1 MDDSEYYSDILDE
14 EDLDSE
20 ELEMLD
26 EQNQADSSDSS
37 GDEDENQIDAS
48 VLQSA
53 IAMASMATGSAELAN
68 NLTVNWGTEAPNSDD
83 DGDDGEDGEDG
94 DDEQVRPAPRRAAP
108 QPGTYALE
116 GGFLTDDEDSNYEEE
131 DDDLLGDMDGF
142 KDALR
147 GMSGIG
153 RQKRGRPSN
162 RHRTKPEAQ
171 RLLGMAN
178 TLFVDRQLDAA
189 YEVLCEAIRVDANA
203 QEAWYTMALIRD
215 EQGRPD
221 DAVHLYTLAAHLQP
235 SNHELWERLS
245 AMHCEAAER
254 KQALGQASD
263 EDWQAALY
271 CISNAI
277 RNGRR
282 DPELL
287 KRKLALQERTGDT
300 KISRTYRELLRL
312 EPHDLMLVRSAARHA
327 VQSRGD
333 AAAALGWFT
342 AAVSHYNELVRS
354 YTKMYA
360 SSELD
365 DGAGGEL
372 SEYYRNNRQLTV
384 SMEAVEGYDYSDI
397 NMIAELYIMR
407 HAYQDAIA
415 AIKLGAR
422 FIQGRG
428 NETTWDSDDL
438 DAEFYQ
444 PGGGHELPVELRAKL
459 GQCRLLLGQTE
470 QAHVH
475 LQVVDQQDMGVY
487 ADVFLDIG
495 RSMVDVGHAQE
506 AADLLER
513 LRLLPAADTVE
524 LWEPLARAYRELGRW
539 EQARACLELVVEA
552 RPRDSDARMLLAEVH
567 EELGH
572 VDKAFALLR
581 EVEEIQAEDAR
592 DQAQQQQQ
600 AEQRAAQGLVRRG
613 RRARPAQ
620 AQPDSSTER
629 HLALAHK
636 AGLWFAKLAELE
648 PRLGDAAA
656 RAEYRQ
662 TAYLLYM
669 DWKRVPFFYMADR
682 SRPFRG
688 YRTQAINALENGQA
702 VGDKASMAQRR
713 MARIKKRLAKKTSED
728 DDLVPTSY
736 LMHSFG
742 EWHDMFLQ
750 YARCLAVDGESA
762 RALKLL
768 DDVVQCNCFVRDH
781 VRRRTLKTASLVIA
795 LRIADH
801 ETAYEA
807 VRYIWGSRPAKAAV
821 YRLASYAMCRS
832 SSLSQLMSS
841 PPMYKFMRRQLSLL
855 ADGVYGSSDTLP
867 HALAH
872 LPKYADLPD
881 SDAAVG
887 ETREGLPLTWRDV
900 AALHAMSANIMAAS
914 RTATQAVM
922 QYTLV
927 QALVPE
933 DASAALQ
940 LGIAYLVFAI
950 RSDMPNRHRVLMQGF
965 TYLQRYAE
973 LRCKQAARNAQ
984 RPVPDDMVAI
994 QEIAYNYARAFH
1006 SVGAEHLAVDFYER
1020 VFELP

>member
-26 EQNQADSSDSS
+26 EQNRADSSDSS

-53 IAMASMATGSAELAN
+53 IAMASMATGSTELAN
-68 NLTVNWGTEAPNSDD
+68 KLTVNWDTEAPNSDGRCKCARHH
-83 DGDDGEDGEDG
+83 DG
-94 DDEQVRPAPRRAAP
+94 QHHK
-108 QPGTYALE
+108 PGTYALE

-162 RHRTKPEAQ
+162 RHRAKPEAQ

-263 EDWQAALY
+263 EDWQGGALLHQQRNPQWPPRPGAAQAKAG
-271 CISNAI
+271 IA
-277 RNGRR
+277 G
-282 DPELL
+282 
-287 KRKLALQERTGDT
+287 A
-300 KISRTYRELLRL
+300 
-312 EPHDLMLVRSAARHA
+312 HSAARHA

-354 YTKMYA
+354 YTKM
-360 SSELD
+360 
-365 DGAGGEL
+365 
-372 SEYYRNNRQLTV
+372 QLTV
-384 SMEAVEGYDYSDI
+384 SMEASGGLRLLGHQHDSRAVHY
-397 NMIAELYIMR
+397 
-407 HAYQDAIA
+407 A
-415 AIKLGAR
+415 ARVSGRESLRIKLGAR

-506 AADLLER
+506 AAGSAGAPCVCCLQPTR
-513 LRLLPAADTVE
+513 SSC
-524 LWEPLARAYRELGRW
+524 GSRW
-539 EQARACLELVVEA
+539 R
-552 RPRDSDARMLLAEVH
+552 VH

-600 AEQRAAQGLVRRG
+600 AEQRRSPGTGASRS
-613 RRARPAQ
+613 
-620 AQPDSSTER
+620 PDSSTER
-629 HLALAHK
+629 HLALARK

-682 SRPFRG
+682 STSRSAATARRPS
-688 YRTQAINALENGQA
+688 TQLENGQA

-736 LMHSFG
+736 LMQQL
-742 EWHDMFLQ
+742 WRV
-750 YARCLAVDGESA
+750 ARHIPAPT
-762 RALKLL
+762 K
-768 DDVVQCNCFVRDH
+768 
-781 VRRRTLKTASLVIA
+781 
-795 LRIADH
+795 
-801 ETAYEA
+801 A

-872 LPKYADLPD
+872 LPKRWCPRMP
-881 SDAAVG
+881 V
-887 ETREGLPLTWRDV
+887 
-900 AALHAMSANIMAAS
+900 
-914 RTATQAVM
+914 
-922 QYTLV
+922 
-927 QALVPE
+927 
-933 DASAALQ
+933 AALQ
-940 LGIAYLVFAI
+940 LGIAYLAFAI

-1006 SVGAEHLAVDFYER
+1006 SVGAEHLAIDFYER
-1020 VFELP
+1020 VFELPVALDSAATDDDFSDLRREAAYNLAELLEKHCTI